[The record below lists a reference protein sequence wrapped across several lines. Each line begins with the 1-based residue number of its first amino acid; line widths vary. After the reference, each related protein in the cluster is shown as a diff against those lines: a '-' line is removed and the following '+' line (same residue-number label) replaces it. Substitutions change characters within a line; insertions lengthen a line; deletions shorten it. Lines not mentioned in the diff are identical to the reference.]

1 LREIIDHFHGP
12 KITLYKNLIRIKLV
26 SASNWI
32 FKKHFSI
39 REQIKKVTRQPLNE
53 KGFCTKK
60 NILEVF
66 SGVQYVVRIFKLKFE
81 LGFIWNM

>member
-1 LREIIDHFHGP
+1 MVILEFFLYYCYCCTSIGVAFSVWFIG
-12 KITLYKNLIRIKLV
+12 KIYTRK
-26 SASNWI
+26 
-32 FKKHFSI
+32 
-39 REQIKKVTRQPLNE
+39 RQPLNE

-66 SGVQYVVRIFKLKFE
+66 SGVQYVVGIFKLKFE